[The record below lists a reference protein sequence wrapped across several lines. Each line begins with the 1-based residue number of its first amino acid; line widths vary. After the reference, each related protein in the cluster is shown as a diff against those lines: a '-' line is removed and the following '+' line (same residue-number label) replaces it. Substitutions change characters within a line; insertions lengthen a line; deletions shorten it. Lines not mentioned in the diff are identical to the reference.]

1 MGPGV
6 RRAGRRSELSQMEAP
21 PPTITAG
28 LADATRLPSTLPR
41 YGTDS
46 SDDLINVGGHPQG
59 QTEPPHTHCPSSHED
74 S

>member
-1 MGPGV
+1 MGLGV
-6 RRAGRRSELSQMEAP
+6 RRAVRRSELSQMEAT

-41 YGTDS
+41 YGTDGS
-46 SDDLINVGGHPQG
+46 ADLINVGGQQHG
-59 QTEPPHTHCPSSHED
+59 QTERTHCPSGHED

>member
-28 LADATRLPSTLPR
+28 LVSGFSILQIARLEPSLPHAD
-41 YGTDS
+41 TDR
-46 SDDLINVGGHPQG
+46 SDARVG
-59 QTEPPHTHCPSSHED
+59 
-74 S
+74 